1 MKNSFIILFSCLLWV
16 NSFAQNLDIE
26 ILRNININRYTQL
39 DGTFRV
45 ITNSAAPVAFGIP
58 TILLGIGLLKKDST
72 LKRKSLYVGTTVVSA
87 ALMATVLKYSINR
100 ERPFVTYPFIQ
111 NITSGGSP
119 SFPSGHTTDAFAWAA
134 AISIVY
140 PKWYVIAP
148 SFFWASAI
156 AYSRL
161 DLGVHYPSDV
171 LAGVIL
177 GSGSAYLSYKL
188 NKWINKKYASKK
200 HYSSL

>member
-1 MKNSFIILFSCLLWV
+1 MKNSFIILFLCLLWV

-26 ILRNININRYTQL
+26 ILKDININRYTQL
-39 DGTFRV
+39 DGPFRA

-58 TILLGIGLLKKDST
+58 IVLLGIGFLKKDTT
-72 LKRKSLYVGTTVVSA
+72 LKRKSLYVGTTVVAA

-119 SFPSGHTTDAFAWAA
+119 SFPSGHTTDAFAWAT

-156 AYSRL
+156 GYSRL

-171 LAGVIL
+171 LAGAIL
-177 GSGSAYLSYKL
+177 GSSSAYLSYRL
-188 NKWINKKYASKK
+188 NKWINKKYTSKK